1 MADDGTEAAR
11 VRRERDLY
19 LRLLDLLREQEIEPF
34 LRDALALIVEVTEA
48 RHGYLELHDDEHPGI
63 PRYSIAHGFTPEQL
77 EGVRAAV
84 SGGIIAEALAT
95 GTTVVTASALADE
108 RFQTRD
114 SVRASAIEAVLC
126 APIGED
132 PPRGVLYL
140 QNRAGHGVFSEEDRV
155 RAETVA
161 RHLAPLLDR
170 VLARRRERAVTDH
183 TASLR
188 EKLRL
193 HDVIGRSD
201 ALAAVLRQVALV
213 APLDINVLLTGDSG
227 TGKSQLARVI
237 HTNGPRAPHPFVML
251 NCAALPE
258 TLLESELFGAFPG
271 AHSTASRR
279 IEGKVAAA
287 ERGTLFLDEIGELTL
302 AAQAKLLHLLQSRE
316 YYPLGGTK
324 PVRAD
329 VRVIAASNADL
340 EQAVAE
346 HRFRE
351 DLFFRLQV
359 LPIRV
364 PSLAERREDIRELSG
379 FFCTRACERHRLPRL
394 ELSINA
400 RQAAESA
407 EWPGNVRQLEHAVE
421 AAVIRAAGEGSK
433 QVERRHVFPEPPGA
447 IAEPDDPVTLQEAT
461 RRYQARF
468 LQDALE
474 ASGWNVVETARRLDV
489 SRSHLY
495 TLIRA
500 FGLDRAR
507 R

>member
-193 HDVIGRSD
+193 HDVIGRE
-201 ALAAVLRQVALV
+201 LAHVVAQ
-213 APLDINVLLTGDSG
+213 
-227 TGKSQLARVI
+227 QL
-237 HTNGPRAPHPFVML
+237 H
-251 NCAALPE
+251 
-258 TLLESELFGAFPG
+258 
-271 AHSTASRR
+271 
-279 IEGKVAAA
+279 K
-287 ERGTLFLDEIGELTL
+287 
-302 AAQAKLLHLLQSRE
+302 
-316 YYPLGGTK
+316 
-324 PVRAD
+324 
-329 VRVIAASNADL
+329 
-340 EQAVAE
+340 AE
-346 HRFRE
+346 HR
-351 DLFFRLQV
+351 
-359 LPIRV
+359 
-364 PSLAERREDIRELSG
+364 LAHAPFEQL
-379 FFCTRACERHRLPRL
+379 L
-394 ELSINA
+394 A
-400 RQAAESA
+400 RQAARAAHRAGETIEERVA
-407 EWPGNVRQLEHAVE
+407 RKPTQVVFCE
-421 AAVIRAAGEGSK
+421 AALRRVRERQGITRNIAPGLASSSIQTAPSGATSTSRMRRPTSQRSAGAA
-433 QVERRHVFPEPPGA
+433 PPLPSNVMRLSVCVA
-447 IAEPDDPVTLQEAT
+447 MPPINAEPRHCGNIAPL
-461 RRYQARF
+461 
-468 LQDALE
+468 
-474 ASGWNVVETARRLDV
+474 
-489 SRSHLY
+489 
-495 TLIRA
+495 
-500 FGLDRAR
+500 
-507 R
+507 